1 MRDIIINKTEREGL
15 LYLLFQD
22 LKYKFGKFLN
32 LNNFI
37 LRKKRISN
45 FLNQNDKIN
54 IQFGAGSGK
63 FGEAKKTV
71 LGTFLNTDI
80 FGKIPVDINYS
91 LPFPNNS
98 IDLIFSSH
106 LIEHIYQRKADLF
119 FKESLKLL
127 LRAFLIE
134 FSIDLILLSASIT
147 LFPLRRPA
155 CLSPILITGKPK
167 EGASVRPLDEF
178 PIITS
183 EEFITE
189 I

>member
-32 LNNFI
+32 LHNFI

-71 LGTFLNTDI
+71 LGTLQFSPFQQLDPDEELLHTI
-80 FGKIPVDINYS
+80 GVT
-91 LPFPNNS
+91 LPDN
-98 IDLIFSSH
+98 L
-106 LIEHIYQRKADLF
+106 
-119 FKESLKLL
+119 ES
-127 LRAFLIE
+127 RFY
-134 FSIDLILLSASIT
+134 
-147 LFPLRRPA
+147 
-155 CLSPILITGKPK
+155 
-167 EGASVRPLDEF
+167 
-178 PIITS
+178 
-183 EEFITE
+183 
-189 I
+189 